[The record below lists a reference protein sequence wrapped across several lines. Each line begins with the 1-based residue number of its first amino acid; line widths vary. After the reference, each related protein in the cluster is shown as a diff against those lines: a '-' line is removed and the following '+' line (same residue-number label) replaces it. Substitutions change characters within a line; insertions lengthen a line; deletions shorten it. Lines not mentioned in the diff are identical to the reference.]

1 MKPKNYNK
9 LQEKIK
15 ELEDEILRL
24 KSEESR
30 SKLIE
35 ESLKESFASCELLI
49 DTIPGVVYKGYE
61 NWEVD
66 FYDAKVE
73 MLTGYPKEVFNSR
86 RMKWSD
92 LLIDD
97 DLEAVKTAT
106 KIALSGDGSYLREYR
121 IKIRNGQTRWIQDRG
136 TIVCDSSGAIQ
147 HLSGIFFD
155 ATERKQAKDEITR
168 TKMELEQIFRT
179 AADGMRVVDREHNM
193 LKVND
198 TFVNMFGVKEEDL
211 KKKCY
216 EVLPGPV
223 CRTPKCTVKQI
234 LGGEDRI
241 EVETERQRMDG
252 TPIQC
257 ILTATPFRNERG
269 EILGVVENFKD
280 ITDRKQMEESLARS
294 EANYRLLFSTIPSIV
309 FKGYEDWSVDFLDDK
324 IEKLTGYP
332 REDFNSRK
340 LNWYDIVV
348 EEDIQSIQELFKK
361 ALEADRVYLRE
372 YRIKTKSGDI
382 LWIRE
387 RSQIALD
394 ENGELAY
401 ISGIFADITEM
412 KLMSQQLERS
422 HKGRSTS

>member
-1 MKPKNYNK
+1 
-9 LQEKIK
+9 
-15 ELEDEILRL
+15 
-24 KSEESR
+24 
-30 SKLIE
+30 
-35 ESLKESFASCELLI
+35 
-49 DTIPGVVYKGYE
+49 
-61 NWEVD
+61 
-66 FYDAKVE
+66 
-73 MLTGYPKEVFNSR
+73 
-86 RMKWSD
+86 
-92 LLIDD
+92 
-97 DLEAVKTAT
+97 
-106 KIALSGDGSYLREYR
+106 
-121 IKIRNGQTRWIQDRG
+121 
-136 TIVCDSSGAIQ
+136 
-147 HLSGIFFD
+147 
-155 ATERKQAKDEITR
+155 
-168 TKMELEQIFRT
+168 MELEQIFRT

-422 HKGRSTS
+422 HKELEDRYREINELNANLEMMVQLRTEELVNSEKKYGRPAVWSCWATIPGKISNR